1 MGATYIHISSGQ
13 WLNGLLGGLRK
24 KIAHHDIAVAAEL
37 RESLEVRDSYG
48 IQWEYNGV
56 TGVKH
61 EKHPV
66 TWGYK
71 YKSKESDFFF
81 FFRRRLNHT
90 VP

>member
-1 MGATYIHISSGQ
+1 M
-13 WLNGLLGGLRK
+13 NGLLGGLRK

-61 EKHPV
+61 EKNPV

-81 FFRRRLNHT
+81 FQKEIEPYCT
-90 VP
+90 MTS